1 MITFEYFFMLP
12 IAFIVST
19 IAMSTLVGG
28 ATFFAPIF
36 ILILKLE
43 PSVAIAVALLT
54 QTFGFGTGLI
64 RYMKQKGIDYAM
76 GFSLILITIPYSI
89 IGSYLSTILNPFFIR
104 ILLGLILIYIGYNLL
119 IKDTITVKRRGK
131 IIKKF
136 ELPLI
141 SRNNN
146 KIQLTPEQ
154 MQKSVFRTSISSLF
168 LGMTSAGLGEV
179 LGFDWIKKTNANLK
193 TIVATTVFV
202 IAITTFVTSISHFY
216 NLFTTNREGL
226 KQSINI
232 LIFTIPGVIAG
243 GFFGTSIIDKINQNM
258 LLKTISIFLMIAG
271 AICFLPI

>member
-1 MITFEYFFMLP
+1 MLP
-12 IAFIVST
+12 IAFIIAT

-43 PSVAIAVALLT
+43 PSIAIAVALMT

-64 RYMKQKGIDYAM
+64 RYIRQKGIDYAM

-89 IGSYLSTILNPFFIR
+89 IGSYLSTKLNPYFIR
-104 ILLGLILIYIGYNLL
+104 ILLGFILIYIGYNLL
-119 IKDTITVKRRGK
+119 IKDTVTVKRKGK
-131 IIKKF
+131 IIRKF
-136 ELPLI
+136 ELPLN
-141 SRNNN
+141 SRSN
-146 KIQLTPEQ
+146 KRIQLTPEQ
-154 MQKSVFRTSISSLF
+154 MQKSIFRTSISSLF

-216 NLFTTNREGL
+216 NLFTTNIEGL
-226 KQSINI
+226 KQSMNI

-243 GFFGTSIIDKINQNM
+243 GIFGTSIIDKINQNM
-258 LLKTISIFLMIAG
+258 LLKTISIFLIVAG